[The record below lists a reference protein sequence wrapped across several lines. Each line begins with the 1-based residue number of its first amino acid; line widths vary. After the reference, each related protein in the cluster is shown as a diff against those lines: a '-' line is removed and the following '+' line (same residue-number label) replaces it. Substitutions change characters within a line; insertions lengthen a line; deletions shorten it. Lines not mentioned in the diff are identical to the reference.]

1 MNQQSHPSTQE
12 IETALGLSP
21 HRRRSRWIKRG
32 LLTLVLLALALG
44 GYWLYARQQESAG
57 NISYETVPASKAD
70 VVVAVAATGTI
81 QPITQVDISS
91 EAAGVVR
98 EVLVDENGLVKTGDV
113 LALLDTT
120 RLNAQR
126 NGSLAQVQAADA
138 RLLQAQATATQTR
151 LNENRQKAL
160 RTRGLS
166 TGQDM
171 DNAEAETLRADAA
184 FAVATADVAAAKAA
198 LSVIDADLA
207 KMKLI
212 SPIDGVILKRS
223 VEPGQTVSASLTA
236 TVLFQIAQDLSRI
249 QLEAAVDEADIG
261 QVKVGQ
267 TASFTVDAYRTR
279 NFPARIER
287 LSYAPETV
295 DGVVT
300 YKAIL
305 SAANEDLALRPGM
318 TATARIVVE
327 EYDQVLTLANEAL
340 RYQPPVVQPSEGFS
354 ITRMFMPRFPR
365 GNRTKRTEAK
375 DGTRSIYVLRDG
387 KPVEVKVKLGAT
399 DGKITVIT
407 EGDVKA
413 DDLVVIAQKQASRP

>member
-21 HRRRSRWIKRG
+21 HRRRGRWMKRG
-32 LLTLVLLALALG
+32 LLSLVLLALALG
-44 GYWLYARQQESAG
+44 GFWLYARQQESAA

-91 EAAGVVR
+91 EAAGVIR

-151 LNENRQKAL
+151 LTENRQKAL

-327 EYDQVLTLANEAL
+327 EYDQVLALANEAL

-375 DGTRSIYVLRDG
+375 DGTRPIYVLRDG